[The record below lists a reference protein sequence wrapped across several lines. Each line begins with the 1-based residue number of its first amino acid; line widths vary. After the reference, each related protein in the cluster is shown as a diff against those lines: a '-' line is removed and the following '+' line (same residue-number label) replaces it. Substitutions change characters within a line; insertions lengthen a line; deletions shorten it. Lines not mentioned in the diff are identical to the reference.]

1 MRLVVE
7 LSRLNVERG
16 TGGPFGAEVFEIVAI
31 MIAQQVVGAS
41 ISAATA
47 SRPTSCW
54 RAPSLARCASAR
66 RRGAGLG
73 GSCAARATRTW
84 AFGFDEGTKLCE
96 WAFAREECGISVER
110 DVLR

>member
-16 TGGPFGAEVFEIVAI
+16 TGSPFGAAVFEMVAI
-31 MIAQQVVGAS
+31 MIAQQVVGTS
-41 ISAATA
+41 ILATT
-47 SRPTSCW
+47 SGPTSCL
-54 RAPSLARCASAR
+54 RTPSPARCASAR

-73 GSCAARATRTW
+73 RSCAARATRTW
-84 AFGFDEGTKLCE
+84 ASGFDEGTKLSE
-96 WAFAREECGISVER
+96 WALAHEDCGISVER